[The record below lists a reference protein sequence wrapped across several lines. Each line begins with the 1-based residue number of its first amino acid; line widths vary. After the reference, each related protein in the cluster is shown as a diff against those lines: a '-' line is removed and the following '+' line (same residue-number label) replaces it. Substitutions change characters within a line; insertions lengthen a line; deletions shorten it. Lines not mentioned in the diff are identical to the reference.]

1 MARFGLLLL
10 VLTVSCFAA
19 TLPPCGPDA
28 DAYKRFL
35 NQGEPYS
42 LAACVGV
49 DPKQYFEETK
59 LDLEQTPTD
68 WEAVRL
74 QRMWIVAKAAL
85 EADMREEAKAYA
97 DQALALAAEGR
108 FKNAPVPSSYAEAEG
123 DAVFVG
129 NLVLG
134 RLALLRDDVE
144 AAEMYLLRS
153 GQIKAGQPTFWG
165 PNLTLVRELMK
176 RSRTKVVLQFMDEV
190 KQFWREDCHGPE
202 QADKLTQSILAGKL
216 PSRSLAYF

>member
-1 MARFGLLLL
+1 MARFILLLL
-10 VLTVSCFAA
+10 LPTVSCFSD
-19 TLPPCGPDA
+19 TLPPCGTDA
-28 DAYKRFL
+28 AAYKRFV

-42 LAACVGV
+42 LATCVGV
-49 DPKQYFEETK
+49 DPKEYFEEK
-59 LDLEQTPTD
+59 KADLEQTPTD
-68 WEAVRL
+68 WEAIKLR
-74 QRMWIVAKAAL
+74 RMWIVAKAAL

-97 DQALALAAEGR
+97 DQALALAAEDR
-108 FKNAPVPSSYAEAEG
+108 FKNAPLPSSYAEVEG
-123 DAVFVG
+123 EAVFVG

-176 RSRTKVVLQFMDEV
+176 RNRTKVVLQFMEEV
-190 KQFWREDCHGPE
+190 KQFWREDCNGPE
-202 QADKLTQSILAGKL
+202 QAEKMTQSITAGKL
-216 PSRSLAYF
+216 PITSLAYF